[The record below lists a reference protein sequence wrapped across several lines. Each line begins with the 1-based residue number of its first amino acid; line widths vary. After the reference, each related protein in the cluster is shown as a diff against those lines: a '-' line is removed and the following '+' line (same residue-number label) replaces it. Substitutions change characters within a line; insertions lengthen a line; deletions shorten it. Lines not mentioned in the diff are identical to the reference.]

1 MEEVSRRAETK
12 FYSLSCFFLK
22 SGGDVLQHKLQI
34 GRCCDCYLLGFTDLA
49 GNSHEQSDDHNQFSE
64 VHVCHD
70 FADPAA
76 AFVPSNGSTHLL
88 RTQKQQLMSA
98 SKRVL
103 LRVQPRG

>member
-76 AFVPSNGSTHLL
+76 FVPSNGSTHLL